1 MHVIKYYPN
10 LECKS
15 SIIKLYDHISLD
27 IARIE
32 YTKKIDRK
40 TEEARKELEINKIK
54 TEDEIAEL
62 LLRSNE
68 LKEDLDKQ
76 LKNSKDMQDKIGE
89 QIETTQ
95 KLENNIKEA
104 TIDIENVNIYRNIS
118 EYTNI
123 YSYACMGILK
133 NALNNYEEKIKNI
146 KEFGDKIEFKKEKS
160 KIYVL
165 TSIYKLKELFLKSRG
180 GKIKLPYI
188 MVATNNKESLIE
200 KLKRELIEQKNEY
213 KICEYLILEMEKDEN
228 TIVYNTTEE
237 FKDIYTEI
245 LLPNIIITFDPFL
258 VEKTIEKCKQKED
271 LEVYKDLKQNVE
283 IENTEYDYN
292 NDIIKNIESIR
303 AEIRSEK
310 SIHEYLRDLA
320 LEGNAF
326 EKNIFDEKDK
336 IETIINNSIDIGIYL
351 KKYVKL
357 LNDIE
362 EIEEKISKTKI
373 LEEKLKN
380 EDYTNDTNSEIK
392 DIEKAKEELK
402 LELEEKEKIKDE
414 LYSQLKSLKD
424 RYKES
429 FLNILEY
436 IKYIKLEEKRY
447 VDAGIDDKEKVK
459 LFELEKI
466 LRKNKNKSDKMVE
479 DISDLIRKQ
488 QKYAKIGAETN
499 SKYSSLID
507 GFKIKQE
514 AEKLRKILTDMYS
527 DYKEYYF
534 NKLNKKL
541 PNIEYE
547 RKLTK
552 ILEVAEKAEIFLNY
566 IYNPKN
572 SKQRTD
578 LNRFDELILIEE
590 NEIKRKITKEV
601 DTIIANA
608 NLLIIDEEID
618 SIETKR
624 VLEKIFDMIIGKRK
638 KDKERV
644 LKLEELA
651 EEVDAKLRQKY
662 TINRNYKIHDV
673 LAKIMIFKSEN
684 LGDSLVKELVDKI
697 TVIEKAIAKN
707 FVISEEKVLNKIE
720 ELKMLKLPVVV
731 DDEKETDIEYELAL
745 MRHKYEYDNIYTDEE
760 VKYVD
765 TTANEIKQIIEYIK
779 LSI

>member
-1 MHVIKYYPN
+1 MNYSILEEEKRNISKLLNQETLGRVNFVI
-10 LECKS
+10 
-15 SIIKLYDHISLD
+15 D
-27 IARIE
+27 
-32 YTKKIDRK
+32 T
-40 TEEARKELEINKIK
+40 
-54 TEDEIAEL
+54 
-62 LLRSNE
+62 
-68 LKEDLDKQ
+68 
-76 LKNSKDMQDKIGE
+76 
-89 QIETTQ
+89 
-95 KLENNIKEA
+95 LENNIKEV
-104 TIDIENVNIYRNIS
+104 TIDMENANIYRNIS

-160 KIYVL
+160 NIYIL

-213 KICEYLILEMEKDEN
+213 KICEYVILEMEKDEN

-271 LEVYKDLKQNVE
+271 LEVYKNLKQNVE

-303 AEIRSEK
+303 VEIRSEK

-357 LNDIE
+357 LNE
-362 EIEEKISKTKI
+362 KQEIEEKISKTEI

-402 LELEEKEKIKDE
+402 LELTEKEKTKEE

-447 VDAGIDDKEKVK
+447 IDAGIDDKEKVK

-731 DDEKETDIEYELAL
+731 DNEKEKETDIEYELAL

>member
-1 MHVIKYYPN
+1 MNYSILEEEKRNISKLLNQETLGRVNFVI
-10 LECKS
+10 
-15 SIIKLYDHISLD
+15 D
-27 IARIE
+27 
-32 YTKKIDRK
+32 T
-40 TEEARKELEINKIK
+40 
-54 TEDEIAEL
+54 
-62 LLRSNE
+62 
-68 LKEDLDKQ
+68 
-76 LKNSKDMQDKIGE
+76 
-89 QIETTQ
+89 
-95 KLENNIKEA
+95 LENNIKEA
-104 TIDIENVNIYRNIS
+104 IVGMENANIYRNIS

-213 KICEYLILEMEKDEN
+213 KICEYVILEMEKDEN

-258 VEKTIEKCKQKED
+258 VEKTIEKCKQKEE

-351 KKYVKL
+351 KKYVKV
-357 LNDIE
+357 LNE
-362 EIEEKISKTKI
+362 KQEIEEKISKTEI

-392 DIEKAKEELK
+392 DIEKAKEELR
-402 LELEEKEKIKDE
+402 LELEEKEKIKEE

>member
-1 MHVIKYYPN
+1 MNYSILEEEKRNISKLLNQETLGRVNFVI
-10 LECKS
+10 
-15 SIIKLYDHISLD
+15 D
-27 IARIE
+27 
-32 YTKKIDRK
+32 T
-40 TEEARKELEINKIK
+40 
-54 TEDEIAEL
+54 
-62 LLRSNE
+62 
-68 LKEDLDKQ
+68 
-76 LKNSKDMQDKIGE
+76 
-89 QIETTQ
+89 
-95 KLENNIKEA
+95 LENNIKEA
-104 TIDIENVNIYRNIS
+104 IIDMENANIYRNIS

-213 KICEYLILEMEKDEN
+213 KICEYVILEMEKDEN

-258 VEKTIEKCKQKED
+258 VEKTIEKCKQKEE

-362 EIEEKISKTKI
+362 EIEEKISKTEI

-380 EDYTNDTNSEIK
+380 EDYTNDTSSEIK

-572 SKQRTD
+572 AKQRTD

-684 LGDSLVKELVDKI
+684 IGDELVKDLVDKI

-707 FVISEEKVLNKIE
+707 FVISEETVLKKIE

-731 DDEKETDIEYELAL
+731 EKDSENEMEYELAL
-745 MRHKYEYDNIYTDEE
+745 IRHKYEYDNIYDEEE

-779 LSI
+779 LSF

>member
-1 MHVIKYYPN
+1 MNYSILEEEKRNISKLLNQETLGRVNFVI
-10 LECKS
+10 
-15 SIIKLYDHISLD
+15 D
-27 IARIE
+27 
-32 YTKKIDRK
+32 T
-40 TEEARKELEINKIK
+40 
-54 TEDEIAEL
+54 
-62 LLRSNE
+62 
-68 LKEDLDKQ
+68 
-76 LKNSKDMQDKIGE
+76 
-89 QIETTQ
+89 
-95 KLENNIKEA
+95 LENNIKEA
-104 TIDIENVNIYRNIS
+104 IIDMENANIYRNIS

-213 KICEYLILEMEKDEN
+213 KICEYVILEMEKDEN

-258 VEKTIEKCKQKED
+258 VEKTIEKCKQKEE

-362 EIEEKISKTKI
+362 EIEEKISKTEI

-380 EDYTNDTNSEIK
+380 EDYTNDTSSEIK

-572 SKQRTD
+572 AKQRTD

-684 LGDSLVKELVDKI
+684 IGDELVKDLVDKI

-707 FVISEEKVLNKIE
+707 FVISEETVLKKIE

-731 DDEKETDIEYELAL
+731 EKDSENEMEYELAL
-745 MRHKYEYDNIYTDEE
+745 IRHKYEYDNIYNEEE

-779 LSI
+779 LSF

>member
-1 MHVIKYYPN
+1 MNYSILEEEKRNISKLLNQETLGRVNFVI
-10 LECKS
+10 
-15 SIIKLYDHISLD
+15 D
-27 IARIE
+27 
-32 YTKKIDRK
+32 T
-40 TEEARKELEINKIK
+40 
-54 TEDEIAEL
+54 
-62 LLRSNE
+62 
-68 LKEDLDKQ
+68 
-76 LKNSKDMQDKIGE
+76 
-89 QIETTQ
+89 
-95 KLENNIKEA
+95 LENNIKEA

-123 YSYACMGILK
+123 YSYACMGIIK

-165 TSIYKLKELFLKSRG
+165 TSIYKLKELFSKSRG

-213 KICEYLILEMEKDEN
+213 KICEYVILEMEKDEN

-362 EIEEKISKTKI
+362 EIEEKISKTEI

-392 DIEKAKEELK
+392 DIEKAKEELR

-414 LYSQLKSLKD
+414 LYNQLKNLKE

-447 VDAGIDDKEKVK
+447 IDAGIDDKEKVK

-601 DTIIANA
+601 DAIIANA
-608 NLLIIDEEID
+608 NLIIIDEEID
-618 SIETKR
+618 TIETKK
-624 VLEKIFDMIIGKRK
+624 VLEKLFDIIIGKRK

-644 LKLEELA
+644 IKLEELA
-651 EEVDAKLRQKY
+651 EEVDAKLRQTY

-684 LGDSLVKELVDKI
+684 IGDELVKDLVDKI

-707 FVISEEKVLNKIE
+707 FVISEETVLKKIE

-731 DDEKETDIEYELAL
+731 EKDSENEMEYELAL
-745 MRHKYEYDNIYTDEE
+745 IRHKYEYDNIYDEEE

-779 LSI
+779 LSF

>member
-1 MHVIKYYPN
+1 MNYSILEEEKRNISKLLNQETLGRVNFVI
-10 LECKS
+10 
-15 SIIKLYDHISLD
+15 D
-27 IARIE
+27 
-32 YTKKIDRK
+32 T
-40 TEEARKELEINKIK
+40 
-54 TEDEIAEL
+54 
-62 LLRSNE
+62 
-68 LKEDLDKQ
+68 
-76 LKNSKDMQDKIGE
+76 
-89 QIETTQ
+89 
-95 KLENNIKEA
+95 LENNIKEA

-165 TSIYKLKELFLKSRG
+165 TSIYKLKELFSKSRG

-213 KICEYLILEMEKDEN
+213 KICEYVILEMEKDEN

-303 AEIRSEK
+303 VEIRSEK

-362 EIEEKISKTKI
+362 EIEEKISKTEI

-392 DIEKAKEELK
+392 DIEKEKEELR

-414 LYSQLKSLKD
+414 LYNQLKNLKE

-447 VDAGIDDKEKVK
+447 IDAGIDDKEKVK

>member
-1 MHVIKYYPN
+1 MNYSILEEEKRNISKLLNQETLGRVNFVI
-10 LECKS
+10 
-15 SIIKLYDHISLD
+15 D
-27 IARIE
+27 
-32 YTKKIDRK
+32 T
-40 TEEARKELEINKIK
+40 
-54 TEDEIAEL
+54 
-62 LLRSNE
+62 
-68 LKEDLDKQ
+68 
-76 LKNSKDMQDKIGE
+76 
-89 QIETTQ
+89 
-95 KLENNIKEA
+95 LENNIKEV
-104 TIDIENVNIYRNIS
+104 TIDMENANIYRNIS

-165 TSIYKLKELFLKSRG
+165 TSIYKLKELFSKSRG
-180 GKIKLPYI
+180 GKIQLPYI

-213 KICEYLILEMEKDEN
+213 KICEYVILEMEKDEN

-351 KKYVKL
+351 KKYVKV
-357 LNDIE
+357 LNE
-362 EIEEKISKTKI
+362 KQEIEEKISKTEI

-392 DIEKAKEELK
+392 DIEKAKEELR

-572 SKQRTD
+572 AKQRTD

>member
-1 MHVIKYYPN
+1 MNYSILEEEKRNISKLLNQETLGRVNFVI
-10 LECKS
+10 
-15 SIIKLYDHISLD
+15 D
-27 IARIE
+27 
-32 YTKKIDRK
+32 T
-40 TEEARKELEINKIK
+40 
-54 TEDEIAEL
+54 
-62 LLRSNE
+62 
-68 LKEDLDKQ
+68 
-76 LKNSKDMQDKIGE
+76 
-89 QIETTQ
+89 
-95 KLENNIKEA
+95 LENNIKEA
-104 TIDIENVNIYRNIS
+104 TIDMENANIYRNIS

-165 TSIYKLKELFLKSRG
+165 TSIYKLKELFSKSRG

-213 KICEYLILEMEKDEN
+213 KICEYVILEMEKDEN

-303 AEIRSEK
+303 AEIRSEE

-362 EIEEKISKTKI
+362 EIEEKISKTEI

-392 DIEKAKEELK
+392 DIEKAKEELR

-624 VLEKIFDMIIGKRK
+624 VLEKIVDMIIGKRK

>member
-1 MHVIKYYPN
+1 MNYSILEEEKRNISKLLNQETLGRVNFVI
-10 LECKS
+10 
-15 SIIKLYDHISLD
+15 D
-27 IARIE
+27 
-32 YTKKIDRK
+32 T
-40 TEEARKELEINKIK
+40 
-54 TEDEIAEL
+54 
-62 LLRSNE
+62 
-68 LKEDLDKQ
+68 
-76 LKNSKDMQDKIGE
+76 
-89 QIETTQ
+89 
-95 KLENNIKEA
+95 LENNINEV
-104 TIDIENVNIYRNIS
+104 TIDMENANIYRNIS

-165 TSIYKLKELFLKSRG
+165 TSIYKLKELFSKSRG

-213 KICEYLILEMEKDEN
+213 KICEYVILEMEKDEN

-303 AEIRSEK
+303 TEIRSEK

-320 LEGNAF
+320 LEGNSS

-357 LNDIE
+357 LNEIK
-362 EIEEKISKTKI
+362 EIEEKISKTEI

-380 EDYTNDTNSEIK
+380 EDYTNDTSSEIK

-572 SKQRTD
+572 AKQRTD